1 LVSVVINS
9 IIYSFEL
16 ATVLHIAHN
25 LNRLL
30 FLQMGT
36 LGTIPAGNMPQTRRH
51 DPSKTIY
58 EAQIAA
64 NTHSQ
69 NIVRMVPLVSHF
81 EYCSIARAACSNTDA
96 LNGMNTFS

>member
-1 LVSVVINS
+1 LVFVVINS

-16 ATVLHIAHN
+16 ATDLHN

-69 NIVRMVPLVSHF
+69 NIVRMVPHF
-81 EYCSIARAACSNTDA
+81 EHCSIARGACSNTDA
-96 LNGMNTFS
+96 LKGMYTFS